1 MNKWEQFYIGVA
13 KQASLLSTCKRLQV
27 GALIVKDRRIISYG
41 YNGTAP
47 NMDNCCEEN
56 NVTKPEVIHAEAN
69 AILKVAQSTET
80 TNGGIMYTTHS
91 PCFECAKM
99 IIASG
104 ITKFV
109 YLHNYRD
116 EGGLNLLKQA
126 NVIVEQY
133 EQ

>member
-1 MNKWEQFYIGVA
+1 MTKWEKFYINVA
-13 KQASLLSTCKRLQV
+13 RQAGMLSTCKRLQV
-27 GALIVKDRRIISYG
+27 GALIVKDKRIISYG
-41 YNGTAP
+41 YNGTP
-47 NMDNCCEEN
+47 SGFDNCCEEN

-80 TNGGIMYTTHS
+80 TNGGVMYTTHS
-91 PCFECAKM
+91 PCYECAKM

-116 EGGLNLLKQA
+116 DGGLNLLKQA
-126 NVIVEQY
+126 NVIVEQFNN
-133 EQ
+133 